1 MLKTKSK
8 QKPKKSRQEINEES
22 RELKRKRKHKGLP
35 SGSRFNN
42 TDNNKNNNTQK
53 VVKDPRIGS
62 KTPIALVVDTNINTT
77 KVVKQPKS
85 KKTILS
91 PQQELEQLENDP
103 KLDMLLDLVEQN
115 GKLTKEQQTYLDS
128 RLNRIDELM
137 QELGYT
143 DDDFED
149 LDDQKED
156 IVSLLK
162 RN

>member
-128 RLNRIDELM
+128 KLNRIDELM